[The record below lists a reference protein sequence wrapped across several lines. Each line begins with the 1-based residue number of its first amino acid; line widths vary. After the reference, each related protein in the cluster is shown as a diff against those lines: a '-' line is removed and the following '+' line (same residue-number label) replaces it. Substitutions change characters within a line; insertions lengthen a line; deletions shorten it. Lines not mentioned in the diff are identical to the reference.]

1 MPGTNAI
8 ARLRGI
14 GIGEDVTAFGTY
26 QAPGTGQGL
35 LCAEGVNIVETLAVL
50 EASAARQTLYANA
63 TERVMGRKGWTAT
76 LPFTVPLR
84 SAGFK
89 MLMKQAFGTAGGS
102 GPFVYVKATSN
113 LALGQCLQMHTGD
126 GVNQISASGG
136 RPKTLKFSVSPAGLL
151 KCDATL
157 VGSTYAVGASAALPA
172 VTLDA
177 EPYWTWRRAAVAIN
191 GAASLFSGFDLDI
204 DLGVADDDASATT
217 LGSQVATSLPFNGN
231 IAVKGNLTRLY
242 ISDGTAESAFD
253 GYARTGA
260 EGNVV
265 ITFTSGDADVLA
277 FAIECVFGK
286 PTISG
291 SGLITETIP
300 FECRQ
305 VVGALSLTNGP
316 FAILLTDGT

>member
-1 MPGTNAI
+1 MAGTNAI
-8 ARLRGI
+8 AKIRGI
-14 GIGEDVTAFGTY
+14 GIGEDNSTFGTY
-26 QAPGTGQGL
+26 QQPAAGQGL
-35 LCAEGVNIVETLAVL
+35 LCAEGMSIVETLAVL
-50 EASAARQTLYANA
+50 EAQAARQTLYANA
-63 TERVMGRKGWTAT
+63 SERVIGRKGWTGT

-84 SAGFK
+84 SSGFK
-89 MLMKQAFGTAGGS
+89 LLMKQAFGTAGGA

-113 LALGQCLQMHTGD
+113 LTAGQCLQMHTGD

-151 KCDATL
+151 KCDVTF
-157 VGSTYAVGASAALPA
+157 VGSTYTTSALAALPA
-172 VTLDA
+172 VTLHT
-177 EPYWTWRRAAVAIN
+177 EPYWTWRRAAVKIN

-231 IAVKGNLTRLY
+231 LVVKGNLTRLY

-253 GYARTGA
+253 GYARAGS
-260 EGNVV
+260 EGTVE
-265 ITFTSGDADVLA
+265 ITFTSSSDIIA
-277 FAIECVFGK
+277 FLVECVFGK

-305 VVGALSLTNGP
+305 VTGALSLTNGP
-316 FAILLTDGT
+316 FAISVTDGA